1 MDDSV
6 TTLTLGERRMEILFG
21 LLCVFCYVMIGILMT
36 KLFIVTSGWTDIY
49 DDLDSESDVEIA
61 WIVMFWPVFTVFWLV
76 AIAAL
81 PLLAL
86 IRKIF

>member
-1 MDDSV
+1 
-6 TTLTLGERRMEILFG
+6 
-21 LLCVFCYVMIGILMT
+21 MT

>member
-6 TTLTLGERRMEILFG
+6 TPMLSEKRMEILFG
-21 LLCVFCYVMIGILMT
+21 LLCVAGYVMIGILMT
-36 KLFIVTSGWTDIY
+36 KLFIVTSGWTGIY
-49 DDLDSESDVEIA
+49 DDTTEDTEIA
-61 WIVMFWPVFTVFWLV
+61 WIVTFWPIFSVFWIV

-86 IRKIF
+86 IRKLF

>member
-21 LLCVFCYVMIGILMT
+21 LLCVFCYVMIGILMA

-49 DDLDSESDVEIA
+49 DDISEDTEIA